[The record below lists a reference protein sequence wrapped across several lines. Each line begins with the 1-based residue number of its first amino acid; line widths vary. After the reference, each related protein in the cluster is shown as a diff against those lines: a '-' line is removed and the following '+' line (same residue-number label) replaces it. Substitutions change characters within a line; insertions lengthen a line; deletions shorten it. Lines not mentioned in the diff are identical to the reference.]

1 MLPYWPGT
9 TYVHLA
15 AHLVE
20 VHSKKVQ
27 RPLGNINRVPILN
40 YDLTLI
46 LANRLQPVPA
56 LM

>member
-27 RPLGNINRVPILN
+27 RPLGNINQVPILN

-46 LANRLQPVPA
+46 LANRLQPVRA